1 MDQNTKIMTYQ
12 AINLPDRIEKSRSES
27 LEEILKY
34 KNLMKKRHT
43 IRDFSNKEVDFK
55 IIENAIEIAG
65 LAPSGANKQPWH
77 FTAISDQKIKT
88 EIRHKAEE
96 EEKKFYSGGAGDE
109 WINAL
114 EPMGTNFNKPHLE
127 IAPWLIVIFSERYEL
142 NEDGTRHKNYYVN
155 ESIGIASGFLI
166 SALHIAGLSILT
178 HTPNPMLFLNQ
189 ICERPK
195 NYKPIMIL
203 AVGYAAENATVP
215 KAAKIKKPLRE
226 ILTKF

>member
-1 MDQNTKIMTYQ
+1 MDQNTKSMTYL

-96 EEKKFYSGGAGDE
+96 EETTD
-109 WINAL
+109 
-114 EPMGTNFNKPHLE
+114 T
-127 IAPWLIVIFSERYEL
+127 
-142 NEDGTRHKNYYVN
+142 
-155 ESIGIASGFLI
+155 
-166 SALHIAGLSILT
+166 
-178 HTPNPMLFLNQ
+178 
-189 ICERPK
+189 
-195 NYKPIMIL
+195 
-203 AVGYAAENATVP
+203 
-215 KAAKIKKPLRE
+215 
-226 ILTKF
+226 